1 MKNTPWENSGG
12 MPWIFRILLWPV
24 AIVVYIQ
31 ELFTKK
37 KSK

>member
-24 AIVVYIQ
+24 AICWKIKS
-31 ELFTKK
+31 LFQKGGK
-37 KSK
+37 